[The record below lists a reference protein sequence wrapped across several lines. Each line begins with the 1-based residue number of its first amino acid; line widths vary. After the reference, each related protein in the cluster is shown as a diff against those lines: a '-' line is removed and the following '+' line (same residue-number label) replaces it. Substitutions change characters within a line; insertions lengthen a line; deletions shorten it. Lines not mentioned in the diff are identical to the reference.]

1 MNLQGKEVSGGR
13 RTAWNV
19 NARSMAFI
27 ETPAS
32 GARVAERPSTVSTV
46 VDGPHLRVESTRSV
60 VRKRKS
66 FGFPRRAEPQCWWP
80 RTRRGMCL
88 NVGPSVDDVR
98 RLGYNVLHMSDTAHD
113 QLYEVAEQQ
122 AGYFTAGQAESAGMD
137 RTTLRYH
144 ARPGGRFE
152 RVRRGLYRLRHF
164 PSSPHEHVVAAW
176 LPLKATGAVISHESA
191 LDLYGLADVIPS
203 AVHVSIPRA
212 KRGVRPRTGVRV
224 HTLEGEFGKKDIR
237 FLDGVPVTSPERT
250 LVDALEDGSAPEQIE
265 LAIRQAVD
273 RGLTT
278 PRRLREVVEGRSART
293 RLFIESALGR
303 VPA

>member
-1 MNLQGKEVSGGR
+1 
-13 RTAWNV
+13 
-19 NARSMAFI
+19 
-27 ETPAS
+27 
-32 GARVAERPSTVSTV
+32 
-46 VDGPHLRVESTRSV
+46 
-60 VRKRKS
+60 
-66 FGFPRRAEPQCWWP
+66 
-80 RTRRGMCL
+80 MCL

-265 LAIRQAVD
+265 LAIRQAVE